1 MICRKRPPIERTN
14 KRGAGPMSDDY
25 VLRQILSELQKQTKL
40 LKEISGNVSGV
51 EQAVYD
57 TAPSS

>member
-1 MICRKRPPIERTN
+1 
-14 KRGAGPMSDDY
+14 MSDDY